1 MTKNLNS
8 IPQYTFMAKSKQI
21 TTIKLQKQTKSR
33 LDKLKEHKRETYDDI
48 LRKMLWILNIIKTNP
63 EKAQYTLKKIDEIQ
77 GKIKSKS
84 NLSKP

>member
-77 GKIKSKS
+77 EKLKSKS